1 MTRPPDDKPETLRVV
16 CTQGGYAVFVSPS
29 AQPAAVF
36 TSGFDVL
43 DWLAHRIAEW
53 ETRQPAARR
62 PGATAEGGAVEE
74 ADGEGELGAGG

>member
-1 MTRPPDDKPETLRVV
+1 MTRPAEDKPETLRVV

-29 AQPAAVF
+29 AQPTAVF

-53 ETRQPAARR
+53 ETRLPAAR
-62 PGATAEGGAVEE
+62 PSGPPAEGGAVEGP
-74 ADGEGELGAGG
+74 DGDGELGTGA